1 MISTWY
7 SQKKNL
13 EILHIL
19 SLEKAQDS
27 QELVEISPPEIH
39 WISGTGYDIFTSH
52 VPSSH
57 HHETQKKVPFPK
69 KSHQPFLRN
78 KKALNKGCLHHWLSL
93 NDPLR
98 QTAFKY
104 HRVLW
109 VARAKD
115 LPESA
120 VVHILGWHIQL
131 AVEPPKK
138 NRPVVTFLQNR
149 AKFARLQLQS
159 KSEWRERC
167 FTPFSWWNDPSKD
180 SWMLHC
186 YIWIIGEL

>member
-1 MISTWY
+1 MIVISTGRKPAMISTWY

-98 QTAFKY
+98 QTALQIPSSPLGCPGQRPS
-104 HRVLW
+104 RVCCCPHPRMTHPTSCG
-109 VARAKD
+109 ASKKE
-115 LPESA
+115 PSCCNISSESCK
-120 VVHILGWHIQL
+120 ICKTSTSI
-131 AVEPPKK
+131 E
-138 NRPVVTFLQNR
+138 
-149 AKFARLQLQS
+149 
-159 KSEWRERC
+159 E
-167 FTPFSWWNDPSKD
+167 
-180 SWMLHC
+180 
-186 YIWIIGEL
+186 